1 MRKLLN
7 WGICFLKSNWSEIL
21 RYFFTGV
28 CTTAINAFLFWIM
41 GNRLDINVHVSNIS
55 AWIASTLFAFFTN
68 CLFVFRV
75 RPENGKVFLRFM
87 ALFFGERLF
96 TLGVEE
102 LILLVFITLL
112 SLPKMPVKFV
122 AILVVIALNY
132 LISKFVIFK
141 KREQNAAEECNDG

>member
-1 MRKLLN
+1 MRRLFA
-7 WGICFLKSNWSEIL
+7 WGIRFLKNNWAEIL

-28 CTTAINAFLFWIM
+28 CTTAINAFLFWLLANKL
-41 GNRLDINVHVSNIS
+41 GLNVHISNVT
-55 AWIASTLFAFFTN
+55 AWICSTTFAFFTN

-75 RPENGKVFLRFM
+75 RPENGAVFLRFM

-102 LILLVFITLL
+102 LILLIFVTWLA
-112 SLPKMPVKFV
+112 LPKMPVKFA
-122 AILVVIALNY
+122 AIVIVIALNY

-141 KREQNAAEECNDG
+141 KTETESGGECHDG